1 MVGRTLAETVQSS
14 VVDREGSV
22 DVVAVAV
29 VVAVQV
35 DRRSGMEKRYND
47 HTQQRNERL
56 HVRDTV
62 RTSVPYILC

>member
-1 MVGRTLAETVQSS
+1 MVVGTSPVVGRTLAETVQSS

-35 DRRSGMEKRYND
+35 DRRSGMEK
-47 HTQQRNERL
+47 
-56 HVRDTV
+56 
-62 RTSVPYILC
+62 